1 MSEPLD
7 FFGLQ
12 CAPFADEAPGAVVV
26 GTRPLRKVVARIQ
39 ATVRDGGTRIGVLG
53 VAGIGKTR
61 LARALRGL
69 FAGSA
74 RVATILDPAE
84 DWRTLRAQLARDWQ
98 LDGEKLAR
106 ASLVAAA
113 RTHRLLLVVDRA
125 ESASGALLQHLD
137 ALQAI
142 ELAAGG
148 AAVTVVLFVR
158 SDHDDDAPRP
168 VVLDWLEQ
176 SHSALI
182 SFEPLAPDAVADFVE
197 RRLQRAGYRGS
208 PLFTPRAALAI
219 HAETRGV
226 PGAIGRLCERL
237 LVDAAARRLR
247 TIDEPFVR
255 SRQQTRPAIA
265 PESDPDAQAEVWDD
279 ADHHPR
285 ETEIP
290 ELLLEQ
296 TISAPRAIAEPALAG
311 GAARRGASA
320 PGLDPAQDLRDP
332 ELEAFLSAPPSA
344 AELREIRGGF
354 LRRQLGPFAALAAAV
369 VLGGVLL
376 ARWSPHAGDRAQAP
390 SRPAGAGD
398 GAPAPVLARL
408 RGPVTTGPGSA
419 PGPASQS
426 RPAAQLAHGT
436 RAGQAVQNESRLH
449 RASELDDSA
458 LPVMPVHPRTLAAR
472 EAGPDPLVLDDTRPK
487 DLPPPASI
495 ESTIP

>member
-84 DWRTLRAQLARDWQ
+84 DWRTLRAQLAREWQ

-158 SDHDDDAPRP
+158 SDHDHDEDAPRP
-168 VVLDWLEQ
+168 VVLDWLER

-226 PGAIGRLCERL
+226 PGAIGHLCERL

-255 SRQQTRPAIA
+255 SRQQTRPAPA

-296 TISAPRAIAEPALAG
+296 TISAPRAIAEPAVAG
-311 GAARRGASA
+311 GAARRDASA
-320 PGLDPAQDLRDP
+320 PGLDPAQDIRDP
-332 ELEAFLSAPPSA
+332 ELEAFLSAPPTA
-344 AELREIRGGF
+344 AELRAIRGGF

-369 VLGGVLL
+369 ILGGVLL
-376 ARWSPHAGDRAQAP
+376 ARWSPDSGDRAEAP
-390 SRPAGAGD
+390 LRPASAGD
-398 GAPAPVLARL
+398 GAPPPVLGRL
-408 RGPVTTGPGSA
+408 RGPVMTGPA
-419 PGPASQS
+419 PAPTPRPAS
-426 RPAAQLAHGT
+426 RLAHGAP
-436 RAGQAVQNESRLH
+436 AGQAVQNESRLH
-449 RASELDDSA
+449 RASDLDDSA
-458 LPVMPVHPRTLAAR
+458 LPVMPVQPRTLAAR
-472 EAGPDPLVLDDTRPK
+472 EAEPDPLVLDDTRPK
-487 DLPPPASI
+487 DLPPPAGI